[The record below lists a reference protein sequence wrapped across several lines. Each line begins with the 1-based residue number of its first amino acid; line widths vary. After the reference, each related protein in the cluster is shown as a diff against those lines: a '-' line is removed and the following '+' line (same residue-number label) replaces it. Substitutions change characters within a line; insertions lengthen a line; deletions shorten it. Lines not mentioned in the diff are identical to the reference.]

1 MKISE
6 DIWSMYMGLFLSQN
20 LQLETHWK
28 HGPTGLELQFSAP
41 VRKDLVMT
49 GGRFWW
55 RHLAKEV
62 LENPSNRWVLVMTVW
77 RLCLHNLN
85 VEVDIYIYSYDIY
98 IYIYIH
104 VIYIYIIY
112 IYIYVISWFY
122 VVYTYCMHIYIY
134 IICTYTGWC
143 DSPCRQE
150 GVPITVTS
158 NLGVVD

>member
-85 VEVDIYIYSYDIY
+85 VEVDIYIFIWYIHIY
-98 IYIYIH
+98 IYTCYIYLY
-104 VIYIYIIY
+104 YIYICYILILCCIY
-112 IYIYVISWFY
+112 IL
-122 VVYTYCMHIYIY
+122 HAYIY

-143 DSPCRQE
+143 DSQCRQE